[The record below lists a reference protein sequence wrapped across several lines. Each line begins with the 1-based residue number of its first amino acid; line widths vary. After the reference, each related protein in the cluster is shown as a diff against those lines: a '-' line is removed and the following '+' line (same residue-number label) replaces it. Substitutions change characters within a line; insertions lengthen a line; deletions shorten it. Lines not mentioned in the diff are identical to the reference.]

1 MIDLVL
7 AILIRFNQLLTSAI
21 AITAFSLLLYAL
33 TFNLRDRVARSFALI
48 LACMTMV
55 ALGDTLASMSSDAQS
70 LPFWLYLQWVGIIFL
85 PSIYFYSS
93 DALLATVGK
102 PSRGRRRLVV
112 RLSIVASFVFL
123 GLLSSGLL
131 LGDVVRS
138 LSGAP
143 YLDRTWTTWIFMGFY
158 GGMMVWS
165 WVNYWR
171 AYRRMMTRAGK
182 RRLIYLMAGATAP
195 AVGSFPFLL
204 FGASVA
210 VHHHLLFW
218 LTVVLSNLFILTL
231 FVLMAYAA
239 AFFGVDWPDRLVK
252 SRLFRWIMRGPVTA
266 SLLLALIAL
275 TRFVTRS
282 WGYPTTASIEI
293 VVMVGTILIMQ
304 FLITLV
310 APWVE
315 RRFFYWGDD
324 ASIETLQNLEA
335 RALTNSDLAQFL
347 EAVLAAACDSL
358 QSQCGFI
365 AALPSAHPEFIVTV
379 GDPEG
384 IDEMPE
390 DVNVRLASS
399 PLQDGI
405 FPWREY
411 WLIPLKTMNEMEG
424 SYAAGAEDDA
434 AVLLGVMGVV
444 RNQTLAVPAD
454 GREVPVDQYNHEAI
468 VILAQRAAQALENQA
483 AQQQLFSAL
492 EELTPQVEMIQQL
505 RAASRYDQ
513 SSMLMASLPSE
524 KRISANAIKDALDHF
539 WGGPRFTQNPLLD
552 TILVRDAIVR
562 GETPHNALRSILR
575 QAVEQ
580 LRPAGERRFTSEWIL
595 YNILDMKFLEGH
607 RVKDVATRLAMSEAD
622 FYRKQ
627 RTAIRAVANILGE
640 MERQAIQNHK
650 AVIKEPST

>member
-1 MIDLVL
+1 MFDLVL

-33 TFNLRDRVARSFALI
+33 SFNLRDRVARSFALI

-55 ALGDTLASMSSDAQS
+55 ALGDTLGSMSSDGEW
-70 LPFWLYLQWVGIIFL
+70 LPLWLNLQWVGIIFL
-85 PSIYFYSS
+85 PAVYFYSS

-112 RLSIVASFVFL
+112 RLSLLASFVFL
-123 GLLSSGLL
+123 GLLAGGWLV
-131 LGDVVRS
+131 GDVVRS
-138 LSGAP
+138 LSSAP
-143 YLDRTWTTWIFMGFY
+143 YLDRTWVTGIFVGFY
-158 GGMMVWS
+158 GGMMLWS

-171 AYRRMMTRAGK
+171 AYRRTMTRAGK

-195 AVGSFPFLL
+195 ALGSFPFLL

-210 VHHHLLFW
+210 VNHHLLFW
-218 LTVVLSNLFILTL
+218 LTVVLTNLFILIM
-231 FVLMAYAA
+231 FILMAYAA

-266 SLLLALIAL
+266 SLLLALIAFA
-275 TRFVTRS
+275 RYVTRPL
-282 WGYPTTASIEI
+282 GAATVASIEI
-293 VVMVGTILIMQ
+293 VVTVGTILIMQ
-304 FLITLV
+304 FLITLI

-315 RRFFYWGDD
+315 RRLFYSGDD
-324 ASIETLQNLEA
+324 TSIETLQNLEA

-365 AALPSAHPEFIVTV
+365 AAMPSAHPEFIVTV
-379 GDPEG
+379 GDPAV
-384 IDEMPE
+384 IDEFPE
-390 DVNVRLASS
+390 EVSRRLASS

-405 FPWREY
+405 FSWREY
-411 WLIPLKTMNEMEG
+411 WIIPLKTPNGQERLNGETEENG
-424 SYAAGAEDDA
+424 AAG
-434 AVLLGVMGVV
+434 LLGVMGVV
-444 RNQTLAVPAD
+444 HNPIPGAAD
-454 GREVPVDQYNHEAI
+454 CIDSVPVDQYNHESI

-483 AQQQLFSAL
+483 AQQSLFNAL

-513 SSMLMASLPSE
+513 RPMLAAAAPGE
-524 KRISANAIKDALDHF
+524 KRISASAVKDALDHF
-539 WGGPRFTQNPLLD
+539 WGGPKFTQNPLLD
-552 TILVRDAIVR
+552 TTLVRDAVTG
-562 GETPHNALRSILR
+562 GETPHNALRAVLR

-580 LRPAGERRFTSEWIL
+580 LRPLGERRFTSEWIL

-607 RVKDVATRLAMSEAD
+607 RVKDVATRLSMSEAD
-622 FYRKQ
+622 FLPQTTHCRKDC
-627 RTAIRAVANILGE
+627 RSDPGRDGTPGCS
-640 MERQAIQNHK
+640 K
-650 AVIKEPST
+650 S

>member
-55 ALGDTLASMSSDAQS
+55 ALGDTLASMSSDTLS
-70 LPFWLYLQWVGIIFL
+70 LPFWLHLQWVGIIFL
-85 PSIYFYSS
+85 PSAYFYSS

-102 PSRGRRRLVV
+102 PSRGRRRQVV

-123 GLLSSGLL
+123 GLLSSGWL

-143 YLDRTWTTWIFMGFY
+143 YLDRTWTTWIFLGFY

-182 RRLIYLMAGATAP
+182 RRLVYLIAGATAP

-231 FVLMAYAA
+231 FILMAYAA

-275 TRFVTRS
+275 TRYITRS

-304 FLITLV
+304 FLITLI

-379 GDPEG
+379 GDPLV
-384 IDEMPE
+384 IDDMPE
-390 DVNVRLASS
+390 DVNIRLASS

-411 WLIPLKTMNEMEG
+411 WLIPLKATDGMER
-424 SYAAGAEDDA
+424 SITPGAEDGA
-434 AVLLGVMGVV
+434 SELLGVMGVV
-444 RNQTLAVPAD
+444 RSQMLPVPASGED
-454 GREVPVDQYNHEAI
+454 VPVDQYNHEAI
-468 VILAQRAAQALENQA
+468 VILAQRAAQALENQV

-513 SSMLMASLPSE
+513 SPMLTATVQSE
-524 KRISANAIKDALDHF
+524 KRISATAIKDALDHF

-552 TILVRDAIVR
+552 TMLVRDAVVQ
-562 GETPHNALRSILR
+562 GETPHNALRSVLR

-580 LRPAGERRFTSEWIL
+580 LRPSGERRFTSEWIL
-595 YNILDMKFLEGH
+595 YNILEMKFLEGH

-627 RTAIRAVANILGE
+627 RTAIKAVANILGE
-640 MERQAIQNHK
+640 MERQAVQIHK
-650 AVIKEPST
+650 AVAKEPGT